1 MTMEHS
7 TLFLTGMQR
16 CGTTLL
22 DKLLSAHSQISILSQ
37 PFPFLFIEAKRA
49 FLRRLGERDVEY
61 SLGNLFPESRHRVEE
76 FADYLRHYSLD
87 HETILDLFTEMRD
100 FSGQY
105 TRFERSQVK
114 ATLDRLSTGDVA
126 TIFSRLYQELT
137 HKGSAHWFGG
147 KETICEEFLPYF
159 LDQGWKCL
167 IIVRDPRDM
176 LASLNCGRGQG
187 HGGRLKP
194 TLFNL
199 RNWRKSIAFVLYLR
213 NHPGFLWL
221 RYEDLVTHPIQS
233 LNRLAEE
240 LGVIPFAENLFAEG
254 VKDQNGD
261 LWQSNSSHHPS
272 TRISRSSVGKY
283 KSTLPPEVV
292 SYVEACCYPEMRYL
306 GYPLSLEWG
315 ETVEVIRTFE
325 DPYEIGRESLQ
336 SYYLDAMRKDEE
348 LRRIELLSSVEEVG
362 CDYFIF
368 KDIADVLRGAILN
381 ETGL

>member
-22 DKLLSAHSQISILSQ
+22 DKLLSAHSKISILSQ
-37 PFPFLFIEAKRA
+37 PFPLLFIEAKRS
-49 FLRRLGERDVEY
+49 FLQQSGKDGAEY
-61 SLGNLFPESRHRVEE
+61 PLGNLFLQNESAER
-76 FADYLRHYSLD
+76 FAEYLMSYSPD
-87 HETILDLFTEMRD
+87 RGTILDLFRRMGD

-105 TRFERSQVK
+105 TRFDEARVEAIVERLPSGNFAQ
-114 ATLDRLSTGDVA
+114 
-126 TIFSRLYQELT
+126 IISRLYCELAY
-137 HKGSAHWFGG
+137 KSGAKWFAG
-147 KETICEEFLPYF
+147 KETICEEFLPDL

-187 HGGRLKP
+187 HGGKLKP

-199 RNWRKSIAFVLYLR
+199 RNWRKSIAFVLHLQ
-213 NHPGFLWL
+213 NDPGFLWL

-240 LGVIPFAENLFAEG
+240 LGVIPFTENLFAEG
-254 VKDQNGD
+254 IKDQKGD
-261 LWQSNSSHHPS
+261 LWQSNSSHYPS
-272 TRISRSSVGKY
+272 TRINRSSVEKY
-283 KSTLPPEVV
+283 KSTLPPDVV
-292 SYVEACCYPEMRYL
+292 SYAEACCYPEMRYL
-306 GYPLSLEWG
+306 GYPLSLRWE

-325 DPYEIGRESLQ
+325 EPYEIERESLR

-348 LRRIELLSSVEEVG
+348 LQRIELLSSAEEVG

-368 KDIADVLRGAILN
+368 EDIVDLLRGAILN